1 MKKVSM
7 FLMLFASLFVV
18 SFSGCGSGE
27 TTVVEVPEEVED
39 SSAMEGMDDDEY
51 NKEMNESMKNQ
62 GN

>member
-7 FLMLFASLFVV
+7 FLMLCASLFVV
-18 SFSGCGSGE
+18 SFSGCGSAE
-27 TTVVEVPEEVED
+27 STVVEVPDEVDD

-51 NKEMNESMKNQ
+51 NKAMNESMNDQ